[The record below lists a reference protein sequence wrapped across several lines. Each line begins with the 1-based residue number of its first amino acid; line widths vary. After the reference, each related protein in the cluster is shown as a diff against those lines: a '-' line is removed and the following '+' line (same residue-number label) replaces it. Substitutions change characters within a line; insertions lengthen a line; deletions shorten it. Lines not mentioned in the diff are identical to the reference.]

1 MRPVNKP
8 ANSPHYNP
16 PANLTFA
23 GNNAAILQKTAGVA
37 PPYASKYTIPLS
49 GALLALLAIA
59 KGQSLPNIT
68 NNQQKKIAKALLD
81 RVTDIYKTASA
92 PLTQDLGDY
101 CSYCG
106 TPLPGLLE
114 VEHTVPKAPYP
125 TFATDWTNFLLC
137 CGPCNTSKS
146 NAPNRATATPWTGK
160 PSPTEQELYD
170 TIRDDHYIWPD
181 LNSTS
186 WDDLPVRLE
195 YVNPV
200 NGQWTMLTD
209 PFDTDMNN
217 KLTGYDVV
225 NHKVYADI
233 KVSNTNTLNN
243 VQVAVTVAGAN
254 THGLQARANAMIG
267 LMQFNNDVT
276 SPLAGT
282 YDRRVMNRTRAWFYA
297 LEKCKLLETAT
308 TQSEFDLLWSQV
320 PIMGAASG
328 FYSVWVTVLGNFR
341 DPSGTNYAQRFVAD
355 TNNPLYYPNTNT
367 ANLP

>member
-1 MRPVNKP
+1 MRPVSKP

-16 PANLTFA
+16 PATLTFA
-23 GNNAAILQKTAGVA
+23 GNNAAILQKIAVVA
-37 PPYASKYTIPLS
+37 PPYAYNYTVSLS
-49 GALLALLAIA
+49 DALLALLKIA
-59 KGQSLPNIT
+59 QGQSLPNIT
-68 NNQQKKIAKALLD
+68 ATEQKTIVKAIAD
-81 RVTDIYKTASA
+81 RVADIYKTASA

-114 VEHTVPKAPYP
+114 VEHTVPKSPYP
-125 TFATDWTNFLLC
+125 TFTTDWTNFLLC
-137 CGPCNTSKS
+137 CGPCNTAKS
-146 NAPNRATATPWTGK
+146 NTPSRATATPWTNK
-160 PSPTEQELYD
+160 FSPTEQELYD
-170 TIRDDHYIWPD
+170 AIRDDHYIWPD

-186 WDDLPVRLE
+186 WDDLPLYLE

-200 NGQWTMLTD
+200 NGQWAVLSA
-209 PFDTDMNN
+209 PFDTDLNN

-243 VQVAVTVAGAN
+243 VQVAVTVASAN
-254 THGLQARANAMIG
+254 THGLQARADAMID

-276 SPLAGT
+276 NQLTGT

-308 TQSEFDLLWSQV
+308 TQAEFDLLWSQV
-320 PIMGAASG
+320 PMMGAASG
-328 FYSVWVTVLGNFR
+328 FYSVWVTVLGNF
-341 DPSGTNYAQRFVAD
+341 DDLSGTNYASRFVAD
-355 TNNPLYYPNTNT
+355 TNHPMLYPNTDT
-367 ANLP
+367 TNLP

>member
-1 MRPVNKP
+1 MRPVSKP

-16 PANLTFA
+16 PATLTFA
-23 GNNAAILQKTAGVA
+23 GNNAAILQKIAVVA
-37 PPYASKYTIPLS
+37 PPYAYNYTVSLS
-49 GALLALLAIA
+49 DALLALLKIA
-59 KGQSLPNIT
+59 QGQSLPNIT
-68 NNQQKKIAKALLD
+68 ATEQKTIVKAIAD
-81 RVTDIYKTASA
+81 RVADIYKTASA

-114 VEHTVPKAPYP
+114 VEHTVPKSPYP
-125 TFATDWTNFLLC
+125 TFTTDWTNFLLC
-137 CGPCNTSKS
+137 CGPCNTAKS
-146 NAPNRATATPWTGK
+146 NTPSRATATPWTNK
-160 PSPTEQELYD
+160 FSPTEQELYD
-170 TIRDDHYIWPD
+170 AIRDDHYIWPD

-186 WDDLPVRLE
+186 WDDLPLYLE

-200 NGQWTMLTD
+200 NGQWAVLSA
-209 PFDTDMNN
+209 PFDTDLNN

-243 VQVAVTVAGAN
+243 VQVAVTVASAN
-254 THGLQARANAMIG
+254 THGLQARADAMID

-276 SPLAGT
+276 NQLTGT

-308 TQSEFDLLWSQV
+308 TQAEFDLLWSQV
-320 PIMGAASG
+320 PMMGAASG
-328 FYSVWVTVLGNFR
+328 FYSVWVTVLGNFD
-341 DPSGTNYAQRFVAD
+341 DPSGTLYAKRFVAD
-355 TNNPLYYPNTNT
+355 TNQALYYPNTNT
-367 ANLP
+367 TNLP

>member
-1 MRPVNKP
+1 MRPVSKP

-16 PANLTFA
+16 PATLTFA
-23 GNNAAILQKTAGVA
+23 GNNAAILQKIAVVA
-37 PPYASKYTIPLS
+37 PPYAYNYTVSLS
-49 GALLALLAIA
+49 DALLALLKIA
-59 KGQSLPNIT
+59 QGQSLPNIT
-68 NNQQKKIAKALLD
+68 ATEQKTIVKAIAD
-81 RVTDIYKTASA
+81 RVADIYKTASA

-114 VEHTVPKAPYP
+114 VEHTVPKSPYP
-125 TFATDWTNFLLC
+125 TFTTDWINFLLC
-137 CGPCNTSKS
+137 CGPCNTAKS
-146 NAPNRATATPWTGK
+146 NTPSRATATPWTNK
-160 PSPTEQELYD
+160 FSPTEQELYD
-170 TIRDDHYIWPD
+170 AIRDDHYIWPD

-186 WDDLPVRLE
+186 WDDLPLYLE

-200 NGQWTMLTD
+200 NGQWAVLSA
-209 PFDTDMNN
+209 PFDTDLNN

-243 VQVAVTVAGAN
+243 VQVAVTVASAN
-254 THGLQARANAMIG
+254 THGLQARADAMID

-276 SPLAGT
+276 NQLTGT

-308 TQSEFDLLWSQV
+308 TQAEFDLLWSQV
-320 PIMGAASG
+320 PMMGAASG
-328 FYSVWVTVLGNFR
+328 FYSVWVTVLGNFD
-341 DPSGTNYAQRFVAD
+341 DPSGTLYAKRFVAD
-355 TNNPLYYPNTNT
+355 TNQALYYPNTNT
-367 ANLP
+367 TNLP

>member
-8 ANSPHYNP
+8 ANSTHYNP
-16 PANLTFA
+16 PANVMFA
-23 GNNAAILQKTAGVA
+23 GNNAVILQKIAAVV
-37 PPYASKYTIPLS
+37 PPYLSNYTISLS
-49 GALLALLAIA
+49 DALLALLKIA

-68 NNQQKKIAKALLD
+68 ADEQKTIVKAIAD
-81 RVTDIYKTASA
+81 RVADIYKTASA

-114 VEHTVPKAPYP
+114 VEHTVPKSPYP

-137 CGPCNTSKS
+137 CGPCNTAKS
-146 NAPNRATATPWTGK
+146 NTPSRATATPWTSK

-170 TIRDDHYIWPD
+170 AIRDDHYIWPD

-186 WDDLPVRLE
+186 WDDLPLYLE
-195 YVNPV
+195 YVDPV
-200 NGQWTMLTD
+200 TGQWTVLSD
-209 PFDTDMNN
+209 PFDTDANN

-225 NHKVYADI
+225 NHKVSADLQI
-233 KVSNTNTLNN
+233 SSTQLLSN
-243 VQVAVTVAGAN
+243 VQVAVTVSSSN
-254 THGLQARANAMIG
+254 THSLQARADAMID

-276 SPLAGT
+276 SPLTGT

-308 TQSEFDLLWSQV
+308 TQAEFDLLWPQV

-328 FYSVWVTVLGNFR
+328 FYSVWVTVLGNFE
-341 DPSGTNYAQRFVAD
+341 DSSGTNCASRFVTD
-355 TNNPLYYPNTNT
+355 TNGPLLYPNTNT
-367 ANLP
+367 TNLP

>member
-1 MRPVNKP
+1 MRPVSKP

-16 PANLTFA
+16 PATLAFA
-23 GNNAAILQKTAGVA
+23 GNNAAILQKIAVVA
-37 PPYASKYTIPLS
+37 PPYAYNYTVSLS
-49 GALLALLAIA
+49 DALLALLKIA
-59 KGQSLPNIT
+59 QGQSLPNIT
-68 NNQQKKIAKALLD
+68 ATEQKTIVKAIAD
-81 RVTDIYKTASA
+81 RVADIYKTASA

-114 VEHTVPKAPYP
+114 VEHTVPKSPYP
-125 TFATDWTNFLLC
+125 TFTTDWTNFLLC
-137 CGPCNTSKS
+137 CGPCNTAKS
-146 NAPNRATATPWTGK
+146 NTPSRATATPWTNK
-160 PSPTEQELYD
+160 FSPTEQELYD
-170 TIRDDHYIWPD
+170 AIRDDHYIWPD

-186 WDDLPVRLE
+186 WDDLPLYLE

-200 NGQWTMLTD
+200 NGQWAVLSA
-209 PFDTDMNN
+209 PFDTDLNN

-243 VQVAVTVAGAN
+243 VQVAVTVASAN
-254 THGLQARANAMIG
+254 THGLQARADAMID

-276 SPLAGT
+276 NQLTGT

-308 TQSEFDLLWSQV
+308 TRAEFDLLWSQV
-320 PIMGAASG
+320 PMMGATSG
-328 FYSVWVTVLGNFR
+328 FYSVWVTVLGNFD
-341 DPSGTNYAQRFVAD
+341 DPSGTNYASRFVAD
-355 TNNPLYYPNTNT
+355 TNHPMLYPNTDT
-367 ANLP
+367 TNLP